1 MARPQTHIF
10 STPLP
15 HHRIQVLE
23 VPDIPMKSMSVGQFS
38 VMIPGLANQIVKENP
53 GESLRVIIGFGHMFW
68 LLAWHGKQ
76 PREIRPFE
84 TLEGPAL
91 SLPETEGDLWIHQ
104 SSTDV
109 SLMDELSRHI
119 EENLQT
125 MTRPLE
131 QWDSQW
137 SPAANQQETV
147 PDNIWIPGA
156 EADFAKGCF
165 LLLLRFHHGSE
176 DGPPLIHSLQT
187 VLKSETLGDQSL
199 LRTLPLGTGQES
211 GTLVLLFHQSPE
223 TLDDELEQ
231 WLEDDTLTDGMT
243 QELTVTSAVRFFIP
257 SLDILTGLRQGG
269 IRMNK
274 FSQTQQ
280 WKT

>member
-1 MARPQTHIF
+1 MARPQPHVV
-10 STPLP
+10 SAPLP
-15 HHRIQVLE
+15 HHRLQVLE

-38 VMIPGLANQIVKENP
+38 VMIPGLASQIVKEHP
-53 GESLRVIIGFGHMFW
+53 GESLRVVIGFGHMFW

-84 TLEGPAL
+84 GIDSSTL
-91 SLPETEGDLWIHQ
+91 SLPESEGDLWIHQ

-109 SLMDELSRHI
+109 SLMDELSHHI
-119 EENLQT
+119 QENLHT
-125 MTRPLE
+125 MTLPLE
-131 QWDSQW
+131 QWDAKW
-137 SPAANQQETV
+137 DCGTNQEEIV
-147 PDNIWIPGA
+147 PGNIWIPKT
-156 EADFAKGCF
+156 ETDFLNGCF
-165 LLLLRFHHGSE
+165 LLLLRFQHSPE
-176 DGPPLIHSLQT
+176 DGPPLINSIQA
-187 VLKSETLGDQSL
+187 VLKNEALVDRVF
-199 LRTLPLGTGQES
+199 LRTLPLETDPET

-231 WLEDDTLTDGMT
+231 WLDDDTLTTDMT
-243 QELTVTSAVRFFIP
+243 HELTATSAVRFFIP

-280 WKT
+280 WKS